1 MALVI
6 KLTAPS
12 GEKYFSSK
20 ADSEGL
26 RHLVS
31 ETGDAELFSSR
42 EAADNAIFALRQ
54 VRELRDHSCD
64 IVEV

>member
-12 GEKYFSSK
+12 GEKYFGSR

-26 RHLVS
+26 RYLVS
-31 ETGDAELFSSR
+31 QMGDAEIFSSR

-54 VRELRDHSCD
+54 VRELRDYSCD